1 MDFLEGFL
9 IGPVWSDTDYRSRR
23 HLNAHTLLATLMAV
37 GFVAL
42 ALFPERFDSLI
53 LFGWPTA
60 LFLLILLI
68 LVSPALSIFYRRLPY
83 YARPLLL
90 LVYAAKYILLFYILV
105 HAFYPKLTFEK
116 ESLLE
121 LLYARVDDHIGRALE
136 KIAVSGGILVTV
148 GGVIAGGLWVIAEG
162 LALIAILILVP
173 LFSIAALKCLQYGY
187 DRATKALLDK
197 QLEGIPYLLGNP
209 PLEDPAQGG
218 GEELEEA
225 EELPEPVPSRIL
237 PEEEAARDELAAK
250 PSPAWRGT
258 LGQMKLKAKGF
269 WGRLTGSLKA
279 GRIKGWVR
287 RFGAFLKESGK
298 KSRQWL
304 RHTGSRLKMRA
315 GRRRPE
321 EESMADPD
329 RPPEESGQEEE
340 MEQA

>member
-42 ALFPERFDSLI
+42 TLFPERFDSLI
-53 LFGWPTA
+53 LLKWPTA

-68 LVSPALSIFYRRLPY
+68 LLSPALSIVYRRLPY

-136 KIAVSGGILVTV
+136 RIAVSGGILVTV

-162 LALIAILILVP
+162 LALIAVLILVP

-197 QLEGIPYLLGNP
+197 QLEGIPYLLGSP
-209 PLEDPAQGG
+209 PLEDPAQEGE
-218 GEELEEA
+218 EELEEA
-225 EELPEPVPSRIL
+225 EELPEPVPSLIL
-237 PEEEAARDELAAK
+237 PEEEAARDELVSK
-250 PSPAWRGT
+250 PTPGWRDR
-258 LGQMKLKAKGF
+258 LGQMQLKVKGL

-279 GRIKGWVR
+279 GRIKGWIR
-287 RFGAFLKESGK
+287 RFGAFLKGSVE
-298 KSRQWL
+298 KSRQWF
-304 RHTGSRLKMRA
+304 RRTSSSLKMRA
-315 GRRRPE
+315 GRKRSE
-321 EESMADPD
+321 EGPLDDSG
-329 RPPEESGQEEE
+329 RVPEESGQEEE

>member
-53 LFGWPTA
+53 LLKWPTA

-68 LVSPALSIFYRRLPY
+68 LVSPALSIVYRRLPY

-197 QLEGIPYLLGNP
+197 QLEGIPYLLGSP
-209 PLEDPAQGG
+209 PLEDPAQE
-218 GEELEEA
+218 GEE
-225 EELPEPVPSRIL
+225 EL
-237 PEEEAARDELAAK
+237 EEAARDELISK
-250 PSPAWRGT
+250 PTPGWRDR
-258 LGQMKLKAKGF
+258 LGQMQLKVKGL

-287 RFGAFLKESGK
+287 RFGAFLKGSVE
-298 KSRQWL
+298 KSRQWF
-304 RHTGSRLKMRA
+304 RRTSSSLKMRA
-315 GRRRPE
+315 GRKRSE
-321 EESMADPD
+321 EGPLDDSG
-329 RPPEESGQEEE
+329 RVPEESGQEEE